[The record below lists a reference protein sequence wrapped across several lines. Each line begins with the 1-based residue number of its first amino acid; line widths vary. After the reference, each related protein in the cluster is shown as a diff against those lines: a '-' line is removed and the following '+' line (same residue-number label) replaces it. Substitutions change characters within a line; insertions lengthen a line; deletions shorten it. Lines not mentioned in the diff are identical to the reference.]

1 MVQLSR
7 NRCWESLE
15 TAKSGSGAISRLTE
29 VEDGRVQCET
39 NTLER
44 RFKQIELL
52 ERMRSSEV

>member
-29 VEDGRVQCET
+29 VEDGWVQCET

-44 RFKQIELL
+44 RFKQIGLL

>member
-1 MVQLSR
+1 MVRLSR

-15 TAKSGSGAISRLTE
+15 TAKSGAISRLTE
-29 VEDGRVQCET
+29 VEDGPVQCET

-52 ERMRSSEV
+52 ERMRSREV

>member
-7 NRCWESLE
+7 NRCWEFLE
-15 TAKSGSGAISRLTE
+15 TAKSGAISRLTE

-39 NTLER
+39 NTLEC
-44 RFKQIELL
+44 RFKQIDLL